1 MKILHVAAEA
11 VPFVKTGGLSDVM
24 GALPKALAASGS
36 DDVRVALP
44 LYASVPELYR
54 RKMQP
59 VGEVVI
65 PLAWRKQPCRIYSLE
80 HGGVIFYFFE
90 NAYYFER
97 DRVYGHHDDHERF
110 AFFSKA
116 VLTALPHLGYH
127 AEVLHLHDWHTAL
140 VSVLLKTQFGND
152 PYYDDV
158 KTVLTI
164 HSMAYQGVFAPE
176 VVGDVLGL
184 DGWYA
189 SKGELGCGG
198 GVSFLLGG
206 IRYSDAV
213 TTVSRTYAEE
223 LREGGSLYPEDMTDK
238 LVGIINGIDT
248 IGYDPATDKAI
259 AVRYDAQHLD
269 KRKKNKAKLKEELK
283 LAAGDK
289 PIIGIVARLTREKGF
304 SVLLPAVERMI
315 AQGAQLVVLG
325 TGDEAYQEELTALA
339 ERFREDM
346 AVCLAFDERMARRI
360 YAGSDMFL
368 IPSLTESC
376 GLSAMMA
383 MRYGSVVLASRTGG
397 LTDSIIPYGEK
408 GANGFLFEVN
418 NEAKMLTAIRE
429 AIEMYPNKRR
439 WNKLIRTAMA
449 SDHSWAR
456 SAQEYQA
463 LYRTLLCSVR

>member
-1 MKILHVAAEA
+1 MRILHVAAEA
-11 VPFVKTGGLSDVM
+11 VPFVKTGGLSDVL

-44 LYASVPELYR
+44 LYASVPKLYR
-54 RKMQP
+54 RKMQS
-59 VGEVVI
+59 VGEVVV

-97 DRVYGHHDDHERF
+97 DRVYGYHDDHERF

-116 VLTALPHLGYH
+116 VLEALPHMGFR

-140 VSVLLKTQFGND
+140 VSLLMKTQYGSD
-152 PYYDDV
+152 PYYDEI

-164 HSMAYQGVFAPE
+164 HSMTYQGVFAPE
-176 VVGDVLGL
+176 IVGDVLGL
-184 DGWYA
+184 DDWYA
-189 SKGELGCGG
+189 SKGELGTVG
-198 GVSFLLGG
+198 GVSYLLGG

-213 TTVSRTYAEE
+213 TTVSHAYAEE
-223 LREGGSLYPEDMTDK
+223 LREDGSSYPEDMTDK
-238 LVGIINGIDT
+238 LVGIMNGIDT
-248 IGYDPATDKAI
+248 IGYDPTMDEELAS
-259 AVRYDAQHLD
+259 RYDAQHLD
-269 KRKKNKAKLKEELK
+269 KRKKNKAKLKEELR
-283 LAAGDK
+283 LSAGDK
-289 PIIGIVARLTREKGF
+289 PLIGVVARLSREKGF
-304 SVLLPAVERMI
+304 SVLLPAVERI
-315 AQGAQLVVLG
+315 LAQGAQLVVLG
-325 TGDEAYQEELTALA
+325 VGEASYQEELTALA

-346 AVCLAFDERMARRI
+346 AVCFAFDERMARRI
-360 YAGSDMFL
+360 YAGSDIFL

-376 GLSAMMA
+376 GLSAMLA
-383 MRYGSVVLASRTGG
+383 MRYGAVVLASRTGG
-397 LTDSIIPYGEK
+397 LTDNIISYGEK

-418 NEAKMLTAIRE
+418 NESKMLAAIRE
-429 AIEMYPNKRR
+429 ALEMYPNKRR

-463 LYRTLLCSVR
+463 LYSTLL